1 MCVHP
6 EALTWLAAFRQELYA
21 GLGHRKD
28 SLFELLDAVLTA
40 TDRSPLVRLSL
51 GPAFR
56 RGWPST
62 CDALADGSMDLL
74 AVRRLFQ
81 AHLPQPLGE
90 RPLWAL
96 DGTHWPRPA
105 AVTSAER
112 TYERRVATGRPRDVC
127 RRGPSVGTPTTL
139 AVAQL
144 QTVLAGRSPAAP
156 RPVVTL
162 DAGYDVSALA
172 QAHLP
177 ADLLVRLAKRRRLYR
192 APEPYSGRGRPHK
205 HGAAFR
211 LHEPTTQGP
220 PDHTVTVQDAAY
232 GRVQVDA
239 WDDLHDEAAPT
250 DAFSVLRVQVEHLP
264 HRAGAPAPLWL
275 AWLGSPL
282 PTDLVQVWRWYQ
294 RRFAIEHGF
303 RFLKQALGWTT
314 VRLRSPEAADR
325 WSWLLAGGLWQ
336 LWLARSLVAEVR
348 LPWDHPLAAEHLT
361 PGRVRRAFAT
371 LLVRLSSP
379 TRAPRPR
386 GKSPGRR
393 PGQGRGPRERFA
405 VVKRTQTKATRRRRN
420 KRRSPRAA

>member
-1 MCVHP
+1 MGAGWH
-6 EALTWLAAFRQELYA
+6 ALAAARGGDQRRADLRAARGDRSAAGRCGA
-21 GLGHRKD
+21 GLGLPVAGRGAR
-28 SLFELLDAVLTA
+28 SAGSWILPLD
-40 TDRSPLVRLSL
+40 VR
-51 GPAFR
+51 
-56 RGWPST
+56 
-62 CDALADGSMDLL
+62 
-74 AVRRLFQ
+74 
-81 AHLPQPLGE
+81 
-90 RPLWAL
+90 
-96 DGTHWPRPA
+96 
-105 AVTSAER
+105 
-112 TYERRVATGRPRDVC
+112 
-127 RRGPSVGTPTTL
+127 RRGPTVGLPTTL
-139 AVAQL
+139 AIDQL
-144 QTVLAGRSPAAP
+144 QTALAGRAPDAP